1 MMRFNVPI
9 FVMVITGMLLAAAI
23 SPVSALTIIRQYVA
37 PGEQFESM
45 GAQVTAGQPPTN
57 TVGGGNLV
65 DVFNAAAD
73 AWERTIRDDHT
84 VTVQFGWSPIPLGSG
99 VHNVLSQGGVPNRVT
114 NAIVYFDNDRSTK
127 WFLDP
132 TPREN
137 SEYPTVTECFT
148 SFGGGRVNSGR
159 VLSSGV
165 GAAQALDLLTIAK
178 HEIGHAVGLS
188 TWNMRWASKKADQ
201 GVHIKAPRPFPGSM
215 IPTGTQAH
223 LTVAGSLMDGA
234 LVTGQRKLISVV
246 DALVI
251 AEMGEFVQLHL
262 NPESVVL
269 DTVDGGC

>member
-1 MMRFNVPI
+1 MMRLNVPI
-9 FVMVITGMLLAAAI
+9 LVMVITGILFAVVTP
-23 SPVSALTIIRQYVA
+23 PVSALTIIRKYVA
-37 PGEQFESM
+37 PGEQFESV

-84 VTVQFGWSPIPLGSG
+84 VTIQFGWSPIPLGSG
-99 VHNVLSQGGVPNRVT
+99 VHNVLSQGGVPNRVI
-114 NAIVYFDNDRSTK
+114 NAIVFFDNDRSTT

-178 HEIGHAVGLS
+178 HEIGHVVGLS

-201 GVHIKAPRPFPGSM
+201 GIFINAPRPFPGSM

-223 LTVAGSLMDGA
+223 LTVAGALMDGA

-246 DALVI
+246 DVLVI
-251 AEMGEFVQLHL
+251 AEMGEFVDLHL
-262 NPESVVL
+262 NPERAVL
-269 DTVDGGC
+269 DMVNGGC